1 MRNAP
6 NLKEIFKRVK
16 PKMTLLQL
24 ERKTRIKKAVPEGGA
39 GLNDNCQVFT
49 TDRNFLVYRRKG
61 RGVIPL
67 LALF

>member
-1 MRNAP
+1 MRNVP

-24 ERKTRIKKAVPEGGA
+24 ERKKRVQKAIPEGWA
-39 GLNDNCQVFT
+39 ALNDNRQIFT
-49 TDRNFLVYRRKG
+49 TDGDFLVYRRKE

-67 LALF
+67 LAPF